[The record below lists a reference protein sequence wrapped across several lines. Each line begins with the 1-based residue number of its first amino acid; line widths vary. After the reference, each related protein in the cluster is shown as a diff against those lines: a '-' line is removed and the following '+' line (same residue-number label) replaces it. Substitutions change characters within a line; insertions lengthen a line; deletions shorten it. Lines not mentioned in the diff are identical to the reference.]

1 MKPAPLRSKNAP
13 KPPISTSVPAL
24 RVDAAMGDIR
34 WTNSLPA
41 AMSTPA
47 ALYVFSGLAFL
58 WTLLM
63 AIPFPSMLV

>member
-1 MKPAPLRSKNAP
+1 
-13 KPPISTSVPAL
+13 
-24 RVDAAMGDIR
+24 MGDIR

-47 ALYVFSGLAFL
+47 ALYVFSGLALL